1 MSLLDFWAHSS
12 IQRYKHRSILS
23 VSIGQNGLQR
33 EHYRSEITTSINNH
47 FYMLGQ
53 AGPLCTASSG
63 LLPLTEFEW
72 TISGDQLVKTS
83 VAFSLST
90 LVPSLTEI
98 RLMSTTAYVNL
109 KNIADDCE
117 GQPACH
123 LCDTCVTYLWPQ
135 SLVGTWLMSQ
145 NFF

>member
-1 MSLLDFWAHSS
+1 M
-12 IQRYKHRSILS
+12 
-23 VSIGQNGLQR
+23 GQNGLQR

-63 LLPLTEFEW
+63 LLPLTEFDW
-72 TISGDQLVKTS
+72 SISGDQLVKTS

-98 RLMSTTAYVNL
+98 RLMSTAAYVNL
-109 KNIADDCE
+109 KNMQMTVKDNLPVTSVTHR
-117 GQPACH
+117 GVCH
-123 LCDTCVTYLWPQ
+123 IPLATEPGRHMANVT
-135 SLVGTWLMSQ
+135 
-145 NFF
+145 FFFF